1 MIFVCGSLGAKPCAA
16 TRASAER
23 MATARRVARTRDVQL
38 LQHGAIAVASAA
50 CQVEVASAGS
60 VSVLLFRPA
69 WQAARAGQTEL
80 EALARG
86 FAADGALDA
95 TRLDG
100 PFVLLAHDS
109 AARRAALA
117 NDRFGICPV
126 HVRDDRGTL
135 NFATDLSALVAAG
148 DTPPALDAQA
158 IYDYVFFHCIPAP
171 RTIYRGVSKLG
182 PATCLNWQD
191 GSFSSATYWHPEF
204 APPGDSVPD
213 GADLLAALER
223 AVDAQAAD
231 ACGAFLSGGLD
242 SSSVAGM
249 LKRARGEAATFTI
262 GFDADGYDESAF
274 ARRVA
279 EHFATNHHEYYV
291 TPGDVCD
298 ALPLIAGHYG
308 EPFGNS
314 SVIPAYYCARFA
326 RDHGVGLMLAGDGGD
341 ELFAGNTRYTDQN
354 VFETWFRVPAAL
366 RATLKA
372 AYRALPVLE
381 GLPLAGKGA
390 RYIQQ
395 AEMGL
400 PDRLQS
406 YNFLNRFDP
415 AKVFAQDWLDQVDT
429 NAPWAAWRE
438 RYATADAPS
447 ALQRMLYLDWKFTL
461 ADNDLVKV
469 SNMCELAG
477 VEVTYP
483 MLANGVVD
491 LSCRLPAETLLE
503 GGELRGFYKN
513 SVRDFLPAA
522 TIEKSKH
529 GFGLPF
535 GVWMQHD
542 AGLRSMAAEALDQVA
557 TRGILR
563 ADFVREARRLHEQGT
578 AGYYG
583 ELVWILVMLEMWLQA
598 HGH

>member
-1 MIFVCGSLGAKPCAA
+1 MIFVCGSLGADPRAV
-16 TRASAER
+16 TRAPVDR
-23 MATARRVARTRDVQL
+23 MATARRTARTRDVQL
-38 LQHGAIAVASAA
+38 LQQGAIAVASAA
-50 CQVEVASAGS
+50 CQVEVATAGSAG
-60 VSVLLFRPA
+60 VLLFRPA
-69 WQAARAGQTEL
+69 HAAARSDQAAL
-80 EALARG
+80 DALAQG
-86 FAADGALDA
+86 FAAGGGLDA
-95 TRLDG
+95 SSLDG
-100 PFVLLAHDS
+100 PFVLLAHDT
-109 AARRAALA
+109 ATHRAALA

-126 HVRDDRGTL
+126 HLCDSHGTL
-135 NFATDLSALVAAG
+135 HFATDLNALVAA
-148 DTPPALDAQA
+148 DETPPALDPQA

-171 RTIYRGVSKLG
+171 RTIYRGVRKLG
-182 PATCLNWQD
+182 PAECLSWQD
-191 GSFSSATYWHPEF
+191 GVSRSASYWRPRF
-204 APPGDSVPD
+204 AAPGESAPD
-213 GADLLAALER
+213 GAALLAALES
-223 AVDAQAAD
+223 AVDAQAGSD
-231 ACGAFLSGGLD
+231 CGAFLSGGLD
-242 SSSVAGM
+242 SSTVAGM
-249 LKRARGEAATFTI
+249 LKRTRGDAATFTI
-262 GFDADGYDESAF
+262 GFDAEGYDESAY
-274 ARRVA
+274 ARLVA
-279 EHFATNHHEYYV
+279 EHFATDHHEYYV
-291 TPGDVCD
+291 TPRDVCA

-314 SVIPAYYCARFA
+314 SVIPAYYCAKFA
-326 RDHGVGLMLAGDGGD
+326 REHGVGLMLAGDGGD
-341 ELFAGNTRYTDQN
+341 ELFAGNTRYTDQD

-372 AYRALPVLE
+372 AYRALPFLNR
-381 GLPLAGKGA
+381 LPVAGKGA

-415 AKVFAQDWLDQVDT
+415 STVFAPDWLEQVDT
-429 NAPWAAWRE
+429 AAPWAAWRE
-438 RYATADAPS
+438 RYAAADAPS

-491 LSCRLPAETLLE
+491 LSCRLPAETLLV
-503 GGELRGFYKN
+503 GGELRGYYKA
-513 SVRDFLPAA
+513 SFREFLPAA
-522 TIEKSKH
+522 TIDKSKH

-542 AGLRSMAAEALDQVA
+542 AGLKSMASDALEQVA
-557 TRGILR
+557 SRGILR
-563 ADFVREARRLHEQGT
+563 ADFVREAQRLHQQGT

-583 ELVWILVMLEMWLQA
+583 ELVWILIMLELWLQA